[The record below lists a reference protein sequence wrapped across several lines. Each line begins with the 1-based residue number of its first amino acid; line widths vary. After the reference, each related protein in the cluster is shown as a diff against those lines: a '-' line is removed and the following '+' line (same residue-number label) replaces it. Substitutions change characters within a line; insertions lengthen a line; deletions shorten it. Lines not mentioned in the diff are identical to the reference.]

1 MKLSITLL
9 STLLLTA
16 CNSVSSA
23 DEQGEVKAPFDEW
36 YFTFTTPRALP
47 AQVTLVKMLDINGY
61 AKIFRTI
68 DQPQGDSV
76 GSWSDHAGQGK
87 SPFNQAVS
95 PPSMMIFCWDSI
107 IDRKVYET
115 SLIFSSETWQKML
128 RTEKSNYSPKETYYF
143 RYLVIGLAPEG
154 KVRVWLKNNGRPNLE
169 QTKTEIKTLS
179 GKDLDMCKG
188 VTGHPYGYVYFGET
202 PDFIKDK
209 KYPYGKW

>member
-1 MKLSITLL
+1 
-9 STLLLTA
+9 
-16 CNSVSSA
+16 
-23 DEQGEVKAPFDEW
+23 EQGEVKAPFDEW

-115 SLIFSSETWQKML
+115 SLIFSPETWQKML

-143 RYLVIGLAPEG
+143 QYMVIGLAPEG

-169 QTKTEIKTLS
+169 QTKTEIKTRS
-179 GKDLDMCKG
+179 GKDLNMCKG
-188 VTGHPYGYVYFGET
+188 VTGSDFSKGYSNT
-202 PDFIKDK
+202 TTKFIKDK
-209 KYPYGKW
+209 TYPYGSW

>member
-23 DEQGEVKAPFDEW
+23 NEQGEIKAPFDEW

-61 AKIFRTI
+61 AKVFRTI

-76 GSWSDHAGQGK
+76 GSWDQYVGLGP

-115 SLIFSSETWQKML
+115 SLIFAPDTWQKML
-128 RTEKSNYSPKETYYF
+128 STEKSNYSPKETYYF
-143 RYLVIGLAPEG
+143 QYLVIGLAPEG

-188 VTGHPYGYVYFGET
+188 VTGSDFSKGYSNT
-202 PDFIKDK
+202 TTKFIKDK
-209 KYPYGKW
+209 TYPYGSW

>member
-61 AKIFRTI
+61 AKVFRTI

-107 IDRKVYET
+107 IDRKAYET
-115 SLIFSSETWQKML
+115 SLIFSPETWQKML

-143 RYLVIGLAPEG
+143 QYMVIGLAPEG

-169 QTKTEIKTLS
+169 QTKTEIKTRS
-179 GKDLDMCKG
+179 GKDLNMCKG
-188 VTGHPYGYVYFGET
+188 VTGSDFSKGYSNT
-202 PDFIKDK
+202 TTKFIKDK
-209 KYPYGKW
+209 TYPYGSW

>member
-23 DEQGEVKAPFDEW
+23 DEQGEVKAPFDKW

-61 AKIFRTI
+61 ARVFRTI

-107 IDRKVYET
+107 IDRKAYET
-115 SLIFSSETWQKML
+115 SLIFAPDTWQKML
-128 RTEKSNYSPKETYYF
+128 STEKSNYSPKETYYF
-143 RYLVIGLAPEG
+143 QYLVIGLAPEG

-188 VTGHPYGYVYFGET
+188 QTNFPNGYEYSDGMKN
-202 PDFIKDK
+202 FISDK
-209 KYPYGKW
+209 TYPYGNW

>member
-9 STLLLTA
+9 SAFLLTA

-23 DEQGEVKAPFDEW
+23 NEQGEIKAPFDEW

-61 AKIFRTI
+61 ARVFRTI

-107 IDRKVYET
+107 IDRKAYET
-115 SLIFSSETWQKML
+115 SLIFAPETWQKML

-188 VTGHPYGYVYFGET
+188 ITGSDFSKGYSNT
-202 PDFIKDK
+202 TTKFIKDK
-209 KYPYGKW
+209 TYPYGSW

>member
-115 SLIFSSETWQKML
+115 SLIFAPDTWQKML
-128 RTEKSNYSPKETYYF
+128 STEKSNYSPKETYYF
-143 RYLVIGLAPEG
+143 QYLVIGLAPEG

-188 VTGHPYGYVYFGET
+188 VTGSDFSKGYSNT
-202 PDFIKDK
+202 TTKFIKDK
-209 KYPYGKW
+209 TYPYGSW

>member
-61 AKIFRTI
+61 DKVFRTI

-76 GSWSDHAGQGK
+76 GSWDQYVGLGP

-115 SLIFSSETWQKML
+115 SLIFSPETWQKML

-143 RYLVIGLAPEG
+143 QYMVIGLAPEG
-154 KVRVWLKNNGRPNLE
+154 KVRVWLNNNGRPNLE

-188 VTGHPYGYVYFGET
+188 QTNFPNGYEYSDGMKN
-202 PDFIKDK
+202 FISDK
-209 KYPYGKW
+209 T

>member
-9 STLLLTA
+9 SALLLTA

-23 DEQGEVKAPFDEW
+23 DEQGEVKAPFDKW

-61 AKIFRTI
+61 ARVFRTI

-115 SLIFSSETWQKML
+115 SLIFSPETWQKML

-143 RYLVIGLAPEG
+143 QYMVIGLAPEG

-169 QTKTEIKTLS
+169 QTKTEIKTRS
-179 GKDLDMCKG
+179 GKDLNMCKG
-188 VTGHPYGYVYFGET
+188 VTGSDFSKGYSNT
-202 PDFIKDK
+202 TTKFIKDK
-209 KYPYGKW
+209 TYPYGSW

>member
-23 DEQGEVKAPFDEW
+23 DEQGEVKAPFDKW

-115 SLIFSSETWQKML
+115 SLIFSPETWQKML

-143 RYLVIGLAPEG
+143 QYMVIGLAPEG

-169 QTKTEIKTLS
+169 QTKTEIKTRS
-179 GKDLDMCKG
+179 GKDLNMCKG
-188 VTGHPYGYVYFGET
+188 VTGSDFSKGYSNT
-202 PDFIKDK
+202 TTKFIKDK
-209 KYPYGKW
+209 TYPYGSW

>member
-23 DEQGEVKAPFDEW
+23 NEQGEIKAPFDEW

-61 AKIFRTI
+61 AKVFRTI

-76 GSWSDHAGQGK
+76 GSWDQYVGLGP

-115 SLIFSSETWQKML
+115 SLIFSPETWQKML

-169 QTKTEIKTLS
+169 QTKTEIKTRS
-179 GKDLDMCKG
+179 GKDLNMCKG
-188 VTGHPYGYVYFGET
+188 VTGSDFSKGYSNT
-202 PDFIKDK
+202 TTKFIKDK
-209 KYPYGKW
+209 TYPYGSW